1 MDAPA
6 PPPAAPGAPEPGP
19 HPWRRRAAV
28 TAAGVV
34 TVLAVLR
41 PTPERLARRLPNL
54 GDPALIIWI
63 TEWGRRALV
72 HRPAPLFDA
81 PAFWPHPRTLAYSEN
96 LLAAQVVTAPLR
108 ALGAGWVLTYNLLV
122 AACLAFA
129 FAATYTLAR
138 HVVGRADA
146 AVLAAVAFTASG
158 YVVAHLGHAQLLLV
172 GGFPL
177 GLWFTLRLLE
187 ERRWWQAAG
196 VGSILPLFTYFAL
209 YYAAIWTV
217 ILPVVLATDLFRRR
231 LRWDRRTWGLVAVA
245 AVISVL
251 GAAPGAGEY
260 RRLQQE
266 ADFER
271 ALAPEWGLDA
281 TDLVTP
287 AAGAY
292 VWRPLDRAFADR
304 ADRWE
309 HTFFP
314 GVLTLV
320 LAVVGAVAALGRAP
334 GSARDAEGA
343 RVRRGRLLLVGVAGA
358 ASFAV
363 ALGPQVRGIEL
374 TPFRLLYDHVPGFNG
389 VRVAARLAVPGLL
402 SLCVLAAAGFAAL
415 TARARPGAR
424 HLAAVAAVGFL
435 LVELAAPVPGAPLPT
450 DAGTLA
456 AYRALAGL
464 PAGAVVHLPM
474 PDPAEG
480 ARWATLEGPRLVYA
494 TIDWHPRLNG
504 YSGSWPEP
512 YRDDAATLARLPAPE
527 ARARLAQRCVR
538 YVVLHTGSFA
548 GQPQLPEPVADRI
561 VRALAA
567 DGARVVH
574 RGRDRV
580 VDLGPVSP
588 GCPGD
593 ARARAAG
600 PGRLQGP

>member
-6 PPPAAPGAPEPGP
+6 PPPAAPGAPDP
-19 HPWRRRAAV
+19 RRWVRR
-28 TAAGVV
+28 GVV
-34 TVLAVLR
+34 TSAGMVTVVAVLR

-72 HRPAPLFDA
+72 HRPSPLFDA

-96 LLAAQVVTAPLR
+96 LLAAQLVTAPLR
-108 ALGAGWVLTYNLLV
+108 ASGVGWVLTYNLLV

-158 YVVAHLGHAQLLLV
+158 YVVTHLGHAQLLLV

-177 GLWFTLRLLE
+177 GLWLTLRLLE
-187 ERRWWQAAG
+187 ERRWWQAVG
-196 VGSILPLFTYFAL
+196 VGAILPLFTYFAL

-217 ILPVVLATDLFRRR
+217 ILPVVLATDLLRRR
-231 LRWDRRTWGLVAVA
+231 LRWDRRTWALVALA

-251 GAAPGAGEY
+251 GAAPGAAVY
-260 RRLQQE
+260 RQLQRDT
-266 ADFER
+266 DFQR
-271 ALAPEWGLDA
+271 ALVPEWGLDA
-281 TDLVTP
+281 ADLVTP
-287 AAGAY
+287 AAGA
-292 VWRPLDRAFADR
+292 VLWRPLDRAFADR

-314 GVLTLV
+314 GFLTLA
-320 LAVVGAVAALGRAP
+320 LAAVGAAAALRRPP
-334 GSARDAEGA
+334 GSVAGAEQA
-343 RVRRGRLLLVGVAGA
+343 RVRRGRLLPVGVAGA

-402 SLCVLAAAGFAAL
+402 SLCVLAAAGYAAA

-424 HLAAVAAVGFL
+424 RLAAAGAAGFL
-435 LVELAAPVPGAPLPT
+435 LLELAAPVPGTVFPT

-456 AYRALAGL
+456 AYRTLAGL
-464 PAGAVVHLPM
+464 PPGAVLHLPM

-480 ARWATLEGPRLVYA
+480 VRWATLEAPRLVYA

-504 YSGSWPEP
+504 YSGSWPDT
-512 YRDDAATLARLPAPE
+512 YRDDAATLARLPAPD

-548 GQPQLPEPVADRI
+548 GQAQLPEAVADRI
-561 VRALAA
+561 ARALVAE
-567 DGARVVH
+567 GARVVH
-574 RGRDRV
+574 RARDRV
-580 VDLGPVSP
+580 VDLGPAPP
-588 GCPGD
+588 GCPGA
-593 ARARAAG
+593 ARAQAAG
-600 PGRLQGP
+600 PGRLHGP